1 MGQGP
6 KSRKDKSEP
15 EGEPRAGKALG
26 EDRGPG
32 REVYSRETPGGHAKY
47 PGGVKCTGR
56 YPGKFPGVRSSCH
69 RPKGHDNPTGPNPK
83 IRLNALNS
91 SWKLPREVPGR
102 SWEDA
107 PGNKSQGHRRSGY
120 MGVPATDPTTDNY
133 LASPPNRTRGTGEG
147 GRGKRPRE
155 QGSSQGAGP
164 GPRRTG
170 AHGHKA
176 QGRGEF
182 SQASWPAT
190 TLT

>member
-1 MGQGP
+1 M
-6 KSRKDKSEP
+6 E
-15 EGEPRAGKALG
+15 EC
-26 EDRGPG
+26 
-32 REVYSRETPGGHAKY
+32 SREPPGGL
-47 PGGVKCTGR
+47 TR

-120 MGVPATDPTTDNY
+120 LGVPATDPTTDNY

-164 GPRRTG
+164 G
-170 AHGHKA
+170 
-176 QGRGEF
+176 QGRPGPKGIKPRMKE
-182 SQASWPAT
+182 STRKPAGLRELSSIT
-190 TLT
+190 TGGGQNA